1 MLEIKKLNFAYK
13 GPNLFND
20 LNLYLKSG
28 RVYGLL
34 GKNGVGKTTLLKLIS
49 SLLYPLNGSISIN
62 GINSS
67 KRYPQYLA
75 SFYLIPEEFMLP
87 QLKIETFVKVYAPFY
102 PKFNKNMFENI
113 LKEFD
118 LTTQQ
123 VLTNLSYG
131 QKKKFLIAFGL
142 STNTPILLMDEPT
155 NGLDIPSKRQFRRIL
170 AQNLDNNRLIIIS
183 THQVKDIEG
192 LIDEVIILQNGKIIF
207 QVDLNLLNEK
217 LTVSLENEEP
227 IEQEDVIYYEQVLG
241 GYICIRKK
249 DDNLPMK
256 KIDLELL
263 FNSVINNVHQLN
275 QILKN

>member
-1 MLEIKKLNFAYK
+1 MLEIKKLNFSYK

-118 LTTQQ
+118 ITTQH

>member
-13 GPNLFND
+13 GPNLLND
-20 LNLYLKSG
+20 LSLYLKSG

-87 QLKIETFVKVYAPFY
+87 QVKIETFVKVYAPFY

-118 LTTQQ
+118 LTTQH

-183 THQVKDIEG
+183 THQVKDIED

>member
-1 MLEIKKLNFAYK
+1 MLEIKKLNFSYK

-118 LTTQQ
+118 ITTQQ
-123 VLTNLSYG
+123 ILTNLSYG